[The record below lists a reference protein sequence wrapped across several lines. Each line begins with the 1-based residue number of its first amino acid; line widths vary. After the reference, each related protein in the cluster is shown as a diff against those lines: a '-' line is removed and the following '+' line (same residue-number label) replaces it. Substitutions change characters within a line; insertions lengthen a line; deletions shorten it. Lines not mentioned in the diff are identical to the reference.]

1 MLSPRTAPT
10 RVPLVIYPRLNRAL
24 PPPSRS
30 IRRTKRARAAVP
42 ANPARPATRCAPATA
57 QRSTT
62 FRRNPRQKSPV
73 KQKESSHR
81 FSSEGKKPSSA
92 QRHPATRELR
102 VRTRGE
108 RRYFAFA
115 PRYSDH
121 IGVASSSELDPRDAC
136 SLLRPQPRVASISP
150 LRDLATPFSSSPS
163 DVLNAAAP
171 VSRPAGHPRFGSI
184 DMGAGGDSKDTVDAN
199 GDGHVNITKGARPG
213 ASPPRPPASRSITPP
228 CA

>member
-1 MLSPRTAPT
+1 MQQKKR
-10 RVPLVIYPRLNRAL
+10 RVKRR
-24 PPPSRS
+24 SRHFITS
-30 IRRTKRARAAVP
+30 
-42 ANPARPATRCAPATA
+42 
-57 QRSTT
+57 
-62 FRRNPRQKSPV
+62 
-73 KQKESSHR
+73 
-81 FSSEGKKPSSA
+81 PSSKKGSRR
-92 QRHPATRELR
+92 QRHPGTRELR

-150 LRDLATPFSSSPS
+150 LRDLATPFSCWSPS

-213 ASPPRPPASRSITPP
+213 AQSTPSARLPLHYMTNTPP

>member
-1 MLSPRTAPT
+1 MQQKKR
-10 RVPLVIYPRLNRAL
+10 RVKRR
-24 PPPSRS
+24 SRHFTS
-30 IRRTKRARAAVP
+30 
-42 ANPARPATRCAPATA
+42 
-57 QRSTT
+57 
-62 FRRNPRQKSPV
+62 
-73 KQKESSHR
+73 
-81 FSSEGKKPSSA
+81 PSSKKGSRR

>member
-1 MLSPRTAPT
+1 MQQKKRGVK
-10 RVPLVIYPRLNRAL
+10 RR
-24 PPPSRS
+24 SRHFTS
-30 IRRTKRARAAVP
+30 
-42 ANPARPATRCAPATA
+42 
-57 QRSTT
+57 
-62 FRRNPRQKSPV
+62 
-73 KQKESSHR
+73 
-81 FSSEGKKPSSA
+81 PSSKKGSRR

-213 ASPPRPPASRSITPP
+213 AQSTPSARLPLHYMTNTPP

>member
-115 PRYSDH
+115 PRYSDPSD
-121 IGVASSSELDPRDAC
+121 VASSSELDPRDAC
-136 SLLRPQPRVASISP
+136 SLLRPQPRVASIFPFEISP
-150 LRDLATPFSSSPS
+150 DPLFVTS
-163 DVLNAAAP
+163 DVLNAAAS

-184 DMGAGGDSKDTVDAN
+184 DMGAGGDSNDTVDAN
-199 GDGHVNITKGARPG
+199 GDGHVNITKGARPDT
-213 ASPPRPPASRSITPP
+213 SPPRPPASRLMTNIP
-228 CA
+228 